1 MNDEDDVLD
10 EQQVEDNRV
19 GLSEIVFD
27 AIYTAIRDALGE
39 ADLEAAIIEGMR
51 IAADELLEQFMS
63 QKTWM
68 MAGRKN

>member
-10 EQQVEDNRV
+10 EQQVGNNRAD
-19 GLSEIVFD
+19 LSDIVFD
-27 AIYTAIRDALGE
+27 AIYAAIRDVLEE
-39 ADLEAAIIEGMR
+39 ADLEAAITEGMR